1 MTDLTAPNARA
12 ERDSLAA
19 RTDVLDKV
27 KVLSLLPDDLH
38 ATTEQVATYFEV
50 EIEAVRQ
57 LVSRNRDE
65 LDEDGFRTVTRSV
78 FESDIASL
86 SNLDPRARQI
96 ALVPRRAILRIAM
109 LLRDSTV
116 ARQVRSYLLDTE
128 EGTRELDDDAIVLRA
143 LEIQTRKIKRLTE
156 QVAELE
162 PKAEYVNTFV
172 TDADAL
178 SFSTVASTL
187 NMPVSKLRDLLIER
201 GWIFKE
207 TATRWSNSKGRKED
221 VNRYTEYSH
230 KKAYFFRSESH
241 DAPRF
246 RGEVMH
252 TLKITPPGAHAI
264 AKAVARWA
272 DEGKLVLS

>member
-12 ERDSLAA
+12 ERDSLAI

-27 KVLSLLPDDLH
+27 KVLSLLPDDMH
-38 ATTEQVATYFEV
+38 ATTEQVANYFEV
-50 EIEAVRQ
+50 GIETVKN
-57 LVSRNRDE
+57 VVKRNRDE
-65 LDEDGFRTVTRSV
+65 IEDDGYRTVTRSA
-78 FESDIASL
+78 FEERFTMNLPSSAST
-86 SNLDPRARQI
+86 I
-96 ALVPRRAILRIAM
+96 ALFPRRAILRIAM

-116 ARQVRSYLLDTE
+116 ARQVRTYLLDTE

-143 LEIQTRKIKRLTE
+143 LEIQTRKIKRLTD

-162 PKAEYVNTFV
+162 PKAEYVDTFV
-172 TDADAL
+172 TDEDVL
-178 SFSTVASTL
+178 SFSTVASTVGL
-187 NMPVSKLRDLLIER
+187 QESKLRELLIDHD
-201 GWIFKE
+201 WIYKE
-207 TATRWSNSKGRKED
+207 TASRWSRSEQRKKK
-221 VNRYTEYSH
+221 VNRYTEKAS
-230 KKAYFFRSESH
+230 KKAYFQRIENH

-272 DEGKLVLS
+272 GEGKDAA